1 MPIQCSLCSHPL
13 EVLHLVEFYLEEG
26 ITDEEAVSLIDLEA
40 PRLNK
45 SGNKWQE
52 MMGDGILLMENCFQ
66 PLSQEKTTI
75 VVVFFVFIFSGVG
88 VCFFFSHMTKRI
100 CCVSFLRWCNNRSGL
115 LT

>member
-1 MPIQCSLCSHPL
+1 M
-13 EVLHLVEFYLEEG
+13 EEG

-75 VVVFFVFIFSGVG
+75 VVVFCFVFIFSGVG
-88 VCFFFSHMTKRI
+88 VCFFLVIRQKGYVVFPFYVGVTTGV
-100 CCVSFLRWCNNRSGL
+100 VS
-115 LT
+115 